1 MVDQVEICSFDLR
14 YEGYR
19 MKSAGAEKALLLSI
33 SAHGIREPLQGVGTE
48 GERILLDGFKRL
60 RCATKLNIGIVPYL
74 SLGDD
79 EPCGI
84 IELLRI
90 SNAKSLS
97 ILEQA
102 RLIDELMNVHQM
114 CNAEI
119 ATLLERS
126 KAWVSVRAGI
136 ISQMSQSVMDKIFNG
151 QFPVYSFMYTLR
163 QFMRIN
169 CVKKDEVDEFVNVV
183 AGRHLS
189 TRDIDLLA
197 NAYFKGPDEF
207 REQIKSG
214 NISWGLNRLKQSY
227 PAGGNCTEWE
237 RQMLKA
243 LEITQKYMQRLI
255 LRCNDTRFKT
265 NTFYAQANL
274 LSGGI
279 LRQLDAFNQA
289 IRQFY
294 DRTRQT

>member
-19 MKSAGAEKALLLSI
+19 LRSVGAEKALMLSI
-33 SAHGIREPLQGVGTE
+33 SAQGIREPLAGVGNT

-60 RCATKLNIGIVPYL
+60 RCAKELHIGMVPYL
-74 SLGDD
+74 SLADD
-79 EPCGI
+79 EPIGI
-84 IELLRI
+84 IELMRI

-102 RLIDELMNVHQM
+102 RLIDELINVHQIS
-114 CNAEI
+114 NAEI
-119 ATLLERS
+119 AALLERS

-136 ISQMSQSVMDKIFNG
+136 ISQMSPGVMNKIFNG

-169 CVKKDEVDEFVNVV
+169 NVTKTEIDEFVNVV
-183 AGRHLS
+183 AGKHLS

-197 NAYFKGPDEF
+197 NAYFKGSDEF

-214 NISWGLNRLKQSY
+214 NIAWGLKRLKQSY
-227 PAGGNCTEWE
+227 RAGGDCTQRE
-237 RQMLKA
+237 RQMLTA

-255 LRCNDTRFKT
+255 LKCNDTRFKT

-274 LSGGI
+274 LAGGI
-279 LRQLDAFNQA
+279 LRQLDTFGQA

-294 DRTRQT
+294 DRSGQT

>member
-1 MVDQVEICSFDLR
+1 MVDQIEISSFDLR
-14 YEGYR
+14 YAGCR
-19 MKSAGAEKALLLSI
+19 MRSPGAEKALLLSI
-33 SAHGIREPLQGVGTE
+33 SAHGIREPLQGVGTA
-48 GERILLDGFKRL
+48 GDRILLDGFKRL
-60 RCATKLNIGIVPYL
+60 RCAKKLNIGIVPYQ

-102 RLIDELMNVHQM
+102 RLIDKLMNVHQM

-119 ATLLERS
+119 AALLERS

-136 ISQMSQSVMDKIFNG
+136 ISQMSQSVMKKIFNG

-169 CVKKDEVDEFVNVV
+169 SVKKDEIDEFVNAV
-183 AGRHLS
+183 AGKHLS

-214 NISWGLNRLKQSY
+214 NISWGLNRLKQSHR
-227 PAGGNCTEWE
+227 PGGDCTERE
-237 RQMLKA
+237 RQMLTA
-243 LEITQKYMQRLI
+243 LEVTQKYMQRLI
-255 LRCNDTRFKT
+255 LKCNDTRFKT
-265 NTFYAQANL
+265 GSFYAQANL

-279 LRQLDAFNQA
+279 LRQLDVFTQA

-294 DRTRQT
+294 DRSGQT

>member
-1 MVDQVEICSFDLR
+1 MVEQVEILSFDLR

-19 MKSAGAEKALLLSI
+19 IRSVGAEKALLLSI
-33 SAHGIREPLQGVGTE
+33 SAHGIREPLQGVDKAGK
-48 GERILLDGFKRL
+48 RLLLDGFKRL
-60 RCATKLNIGIVPYL
+60 RCAMKLNIGIVPYL
-74 SLGDD
+74 SLADD
-79 EPCGI
+79 EACGI
-84 IELLRI
+84 IELIRI

-102 RLIDELMNVHQM
+102 RLIDELINVHQLS
-114 CNAEI
+114 NAEI
-119 ATLLERS
+119 AGLLERS

-136 ISQMSQSVMDKIFNG
+136 ISQMSQSVMNKVFNG

-169 CVKKDEVDEFVNVV
+169 GVKKDEIDEFVNAV
-183 AGRHLS
+183 AGKHLS

-207 REQIKSG
+207 REQIKNG
-214 NISWGLNRLKQSY
+214 NISWGLNRLKQSH
-227 PAGGNCTEWE
+227 PARGDCTELE
-237 RQMLKA
+237 RQMLTA

-255 LRCNDTRFKT
+255 LKCNDTRFKT

-279 LRQLDAFNQA
+279 LRQLDAFTKA

-294 DRTRQT
+294 DRTGQT

>member
-1 MVDQVEICSFDLR
+1 MVDQIEISSFDLR

-19 MKSAGAEKALLLSI
+19 IRSAGAEKALLLSI
-33 SAHGIREPLQGVGTE
+33 SAQGIREPLQGVDKSGDH
-48 GERILLDGFKRL
+48 ILLDGFKRL
-60 RCATKLNIGIVPYL
+60 RCAAKLNIGVVPYL

-79 EPCGI
+79 EPYGI
-84 IELLRI
+84 IELIRI

-102 RLIDELMNVHQM
+102 RLIDELMTVHQM

-119 ATLLERS
+119 AALVERS

-136 ISQMSQSVMDKIFNG
+136 ISQMSQSVMNKIFTG

-163 QFMRIN
+163 QFMRLN
-169 CVKKDEVDEFVNVV
+169 SVKKEEIDEFVNAV
-183 AGRHLS
+183 AGKHLS

-197 NAYFKGPDEF
+197 NAYFKGSDEF

-214 NISWGLNRLKQSY
+214 NISWGLNRLKHS
-227 PAGGNCTEWE
+227 PRPGGDCTQLEQ
-237 RQMLKA
+237 RMLTA
-243 LEITQKYMQRLI
+243 LEITQKYMRQLI
-255 LRCNDTRFKT
+255 LKCNDTRFKSSS
-265 NTFYAQANL
+265 FYAQANL

-279 LRQLDAFNQA
+279 LRQMEAFTQA

-294 DRTRQT
+294 DRTGKT

>member
-1 MVDQVEICSFDLR
+1 MVDHVEICSFDLR

-19 MKSAGAEKALLLSI
+19 LRSVGAEKALLLSI
-33 SAHGIREPLQGVGTE
+33 CAQGIREPLAGVDKAGQ
-48 GERILLDGFKRL
+48 RILLDGFKRY
-60 RCATKLNIGIVPYL
+60 RCAKKLHIGIVPYL
-74 SLGDD
+74 SLADD
-79 EPCGI
+79 EPVGI
-84 IELLRI
+84 IELMRI

-97 ILEQA
+97 IIEQA
-102 RLIDELMNVHQM
+102 RLIDELINVHQIS
-114 CNAEI
+114 NAEI
-119 ATLLERS
+119 AALLERS

-136 ISQMSQSVMDKIFNG
+136 ISQMSPGVMNKIFDG

-169 CVKKDEVDEFVNVV
+169 SVKKEEIDEFVNAV
-183 AGRHLS
+183 AGKHLS

-197 NAYFKGPDEF
+197 NAYFKGSDEF

-214 NISWGLNRLKQSY
+214 NISWGLKRLKQSY
-227 PAGGNCTEWE
+227 RAGGDCTERE
-237 RQMLKA
+237 RQMLTT

-255 LRCNDTRFKT
+255 LKCNDTRFKT

-279 LRQLDAFNQA
+279 LRQLDAFGQA
-289 IRQFY
+289 IRKFY
-294 DRTRQT
+294 DRSRQT